1 MYVRT
6 VYTVKELR
14 SALDSTPDVGLVPT
28 MGALHAG
35 HEKLID
41 VARRECRNVV
51 VSIFVNPI
59 QFGPNEDYSRYPRP
73 LNQDLEKCERLGAD
87 LVFAPS
93 VEEMYPARQVTFVEV
108 TRVGEHLCG
117 KFRPGH
123 FRGVATVVMKL
134 LNIVQAD
141 RAYFGEKDRQQLAVI
156 RRMVADLNVR
166 VTVIGVPTVREH
178 DGLALSSRNRY
189 LSAEERI
196 AAPALY
202 LALQEAAA
210 RVRAGERD
218 ASHVRNAGLGVL
230 AAQPLIRV
238 EYFETVNPE
247 ELQPVIVINLSVCIA
262 AAIWIGNTRLIDN
275 ICVNAG

>member
-1 MYVRT
+1 
-6 VYTVKELR
+6 
-14 SALDSTPDVGLVPT
+14 
-28 MGALHAG
+28 
-35 HEKLID
+35 
-41 VARRECRNVV
+41 
-51 VSIFVNPI
+51 
-59 QFGPNEDYSRYPRP
+59 
-73 LNQDLEKCERLGAD
+73 
-87 LVFAPS
+87 
-93 VEEMYPARQVTFVEV
+93 MYPARQVTFVEV
-108 TRVGEHLCG
+108 NRVGEHLCG

-134 LNIVQAD
+134 LNIVQPD

-166 VTVIGVPTVREH
+166 VAVIGVPTVREH

-210 RVRAGERD
+210 RVRAGETD
-218 ASHVRNAGLGVL
+218 AWHVRNAGLVVL

-238 EYFETVNPE
+238 EYFETVDPE
-247 ELQPVIVINLSVCIA
+247 ELQPVTVINRSVCIA
-262 AAIWIGNTRLIDN
+262 AAIWLSNTRLIDN